1 MQISGPIFCSF
12 TGKKQPFS
20 YCDLTR
26 DLRWLPPRDR
36 DKVKLKNTGPFICM
50 LLNHT

>member
-20 YCDLTR
+20 YYDLTR
-26 DLRWLPPRDR
+26 DLRWLSPRDR
-36 DKVKLKNTGPFICM
+36 DKVKLKNTGPLICM